1 MKKAIEKYRHQIQ
14 EIRDAGTYKEER
26 IITTPQRSRIDTTAA
41 RQVVNLCANNYL
53 GLSDHPALIAAA
65 GGHNC
70 LLIGSPG
77 SR

>member
-41 RQVVNLCANNYL
+41 RQVVNLCCTSCPL
-53 GLSDHPALIAAA
+53 
-65 GGHNC
+65 
-70 LLIGSPG
+70 
-77 SR
+77 